1 MTRDDRNY
9 ERLMTSLRSRYWES
23 LPTRAYK
30 LRRLVR
36 KLRSN
41 SMQPGEREELEL
53 MVQRLADSGS
63 SFGFEEVTE
72 IGGRM
77 ADIVA
82 RQRQGE
88 GELLEELE
96 SACDDL
102 DRFIDDMT
110 IEALVM
116 RLRAVL
122 A

>member
-30 LRRLVR
+30 LRRLIR
-36 KLRSN
+36 KLRSDALE
-41 SMQPGEREELEL
+41 PGEREQLEL
-53 MVQRLADSGS
+53 IAQRMAESAG
-63 SFGFEEVTE
+63 SFGFDEVGQ
-72 IGGRM
+72 IG
-77 ADIVA
+77 A
-82 RQRQGE
+82 RISAALARYRSGDDSAMSA
-88 GELLEELE
+88 LE

-110 IEALVM
+110 IEALAM

-122 A
+122 S